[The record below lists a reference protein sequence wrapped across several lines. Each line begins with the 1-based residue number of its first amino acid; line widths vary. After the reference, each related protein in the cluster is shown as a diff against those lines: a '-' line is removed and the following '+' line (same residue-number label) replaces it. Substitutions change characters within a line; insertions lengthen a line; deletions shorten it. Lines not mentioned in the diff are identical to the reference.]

1 MFYSYSILLAVPPL
15 QFSLLPSLDVWFWFY
30 RKKSFVICVIHHN
43 GQLSFTWWN
52 SCVFEYGIEIIVAT
66 FLTSSARS
74 VRWELRRFQ
83 IVEVTST
90 SSHKGELSTA
100 AKCNLSQGGSAVRT
114 ILRARPDESTVDN
127 GLSRFLTTPIL
138 RFQCT
143 YLSATDTG
151 LISCL
156 LML

>member
-15 QFSLLPSLDVWFWFY
+15 PFSLLPSLDVWFWFS

-43 GQLSFTWWN
+43 AGQLSFTWWN
-52 SCVFEYGIEIIVAT
+52 SCVFEYGIEFIVAT

-74 VRWELRRFQ
+74 VRWQLRRFQ
-83 IVEVTST
+83 IVEVTPT

-100 AKCNLSQGGSAVRT
+100 AKCNLSQGGSAGMT

-127 GLSRFLTTPIL
+127 GVSPFLTTPIL

-143 YLSATDTG
+143 FSATDTDR
-151 LISCL
+151 ISCL